1 MALKDIIA
9 RIEAEARAQGE
20 QIVADAEARAS
31 EIVGE
36 GQRKALQQANSIV
49 SDAEKKAQTQAG
61 HILTLARLQ
70 GRREVLE
77 AKQEAL
83 NEAFQSALERLS
95 QLDDDTYLQL
105 IKQVVSVYAVR
116 GTEEIVVNAHDRQRI
131 TQDFLKGL
139 NQELK
144 EQGLEGTVGLS
155 SDSVDITGGC
165 ILRGEDL
172 EVNASFDAIL
182 KTLREDLEPEIAGHL
197 FGNRS

>member
-9 RIEAEARAQGE
+9 RIEAEARARGE
-20 QIVADAEARAS
+20 RIVADAEARSS
-31 EIVGE
+31 EIMEE
-36 GQRKALQQANSIV
+36 GQRDALQQANSIV

-70 GRREVLE
+70 GRRDVLA

-83 NEAFQSALERLS
+83 DEAFQAALERLS

-105 IKQVVSVYAVR
+105 IKQVVSAHAVR
-116 GTEEIVVNAHDRQRI
+116 GSEEIVVNAHDRQRI
-131 TQDFLKGL
+131 TADFLKGL

-144 EQGLEGTVGLS
+144 EKGLEGTVGLS
-155 SDSVDITGGC
+155 PDSVAITGGC

-182 KTLREDLEPEIAGHL
+182 KTLREDLEPEIAAYL